1 MITYPV
7 DLNAR
12 YTFKLGEHVR
22 RNQPWPRADGGAL
35 VGQDE
40 KLVILQETTGVKP
53 SYDPATQYLAESWV
67 DDDENQV
74 ATLTYTVTALD
85 PIIAAK
91 IAARAANDQKLADL
105 GAAVATL
112 RTWSSQAKATTVT
125 TQNAVPTL
133 QTVVTRLGTFFDH
146 FANLLEAQNI
156 K

>member
-12 YTFKLGEHVR
+12 FTFKLGAIVK
-22 RNQPWPRADGGAL
+22 RNQPWPRADGEAL
-35 VGQDE
+35 FRPADD
-40 KLVILQETTGVKP
+40 LVILQETTGAKP
-53 SYDPATQYLAESWV
+53 SYDPATQYLSESWV
-67 DDDENQV
+67 DDDANQV

-85 PIIAAK
+85 PVIAAK

-112 RTWSSQAKATTVT
+112 RTWSTQAKSTTVT

-133 QTVVTRLGTFFDH
+133 QTVVNRLGTFFDH